1 MTFTEITSPEAWDA
15 FQAAQSFAAFPQS
28 WAWGQFRVSRGC
40 RIKRFALTNEKGEI
54 HVAVQM
60 EERVRR
66 FGFGYWLA
74 PRGPV
79 FSSHLSESVKRDA
92 MKELCQKLSEHPE
105 LQKKTVFW
113 RMEPV
118 IELGRPDGFVPLSFR
133 RTDAMNPASTRV
145 LDLAPSEEELLKQ
158 MHEKTRYNIRL
169 ADRNGV
175 TVRRGNGIADLNAFL
190 TLMEETASRDGF
202 VQHASP
208 YLAATYNALAPQGMA
223 TIRLAEHGGKILA
236 ANMEIAFGDT
246 VTYLYGSSSSESRNV
261 MAPYA
266 LHWDAIRDAKKRGFA
281 IYDFWGA
288 NPEWKGSVYYKDSW
302 EGISR
307 FKRGFGGRQIN
318 LVGTWDLP
326 LMPFVYA
333 AMHLKRFFRN

>member
-1 MTFTEITSPEAWDA
+1 MNLVEITSPEVWDA
-15 FQAAQSFAAFPQS
+15 FQVAQPFSAFPQS
-28 WAWGQFRVSRGC
+28 WPWGQFRVSRGC
-40 RIKRFALTNEKGEI
+40 RIKRFALHDDAQRI
-54 HVAVQM
+54 HVAVQL
-60 EERVRR
+60 EYRERK

-79 FSSHLSESVKRDA
+79 FSAHLSDPQRRDV
-92 MKELCQKLSEHPE
+92 MRELCEKLSDVVD
-105 LQKKTVFW
+105 LKTKTVFW

-118 IELGRPDGFVPLSFR
+118 NELGHPDGLVPLSFR
-133 RTDAMNPASTRV
+133 RTNAMNPASTRV

-175 TVRRGNGIADLNAFL
+175 TVRRGNGMADLNAFL
-190 TLMEETASRDGF
+190 TLMDETAARDGF
-202 VQHASP
+202 VQHAGS

-236 ANMEIAFGDT
+236 ANMEISFGDT

-288 NPEWKGSVYYKDSW
+288 NPDWKGSYYYKDSW

-326 LMPFVYA
+326 LMPKIYA
-333 AMHLKRFFRN
+333 LMHLKSFFRN